1 MGSYRSL
8 SWMLSM
14 RCWICDIDFFYLR
27 IAARQR
33 GKAGRRRKRTL
44 KAGKV
49 EAGWNNDMHSQAWV
63 SCLVTFSTFLLVV
76 LEWLD

>member
-8 SWMLSM
+8 TWMLSM
-14 RCWICDIDFFYLR
+14 GCCICDIDFFYLR

-33 GKAGRRRKRTL
+33 GRAGRRRKRTL

-63 SCLVTFSTFLLVV
+63 SCLASFSAFLLVV
-76 LEWLD
+76 LKRLD